1 MTTTRLLAKLSF
13 SLLLFFCMQAASAQ
27 SRTIKGT
34 VTDDKKV
41 PLSGAS
47 VTVPGAAAGTAT
59 DAAGNFTLSV
69 PATAT
74 TITVQFVGYEPQQV
88 SVKDVSTVIVQLQLS
103 KSSLDAI
110 VVVGYGTQKKK
121 DLTGAV
127 SSVKGDDIKSMPVT
141 NVQEALQGRMAG
153 VEVIKSSGAPDA
165 TASIII
171 RGISSLN
178 NGTPLY
184 IVDGI
189 RQSGDNL
196 NMQDIASV
204 DILKDASAAAI
215 YGSAAAGG
223 VIIITTKKG
232 QVGKPVVNF
241 SARYGVTQP
250 RILKLLDRDDFIK
263 MKRYTNPTYLSN
275 VNTDTLPNTNWTDE
289 IFRNGTEQNYNLSVS
304 GASPNVNYLV
314 SGVYNNQKGVYLDN
328 KSSLAGMRVNTEYKL
343 GDAIKFGEQLYVWQ
357 RNTNPV
363 MITPINPPFR
373 SVPIMSVYD
382 NTDPSSPWG
391 KNPPGFAGPNL
402 VAQIKTAHVENKKSN
417 FQGNVFGEIKLPFYL
432 SFRTTFGYTYYS
444 EDQNY
449 FQDVYNTGAVSAP
462 INSLTKFNSNTRTLL
477 YNYVLTFDH
486 TFGKHAVNALVGYE
500 QFRSTYNAINAKMT
514 AVGGQSYAF
523 IPTSSSASTIN
534 PGGYD
539 PNGLVKS
546 TFGRLNYNYDG
557 KYFISASLRRDG
569 NFTVFGPGNQYG
581 LFPSASAGWRIS
593 DEPFF
598 RNIAPGVNL
607 LKLRGSY
614 GVLGNSNIPSY
625 LFLSTYDY
633 INAQNFAPGAPPA
646 IGYSQTFI
654 PNPNIK
660 WESVY
665 ETNIGVDAELFNGKL
680 FFTVEWYNKKTKDML
695 YALPIPPS
703 VGIPSNF
710 YTNIGSVQNRGLD
723 IMIGYRNKLDK
734 LNYAVTF
741 TGSFNKNKVLNL
753 DNVNTNPILAG
764 DNNYGNPTFGIMT
777 NQPLAITKAGQ
788 PFGMFYGYKVSGIYK
803 SDDEIAKHPQQ
814 NGNIAHVGDLIFEDV
829 NGDKVIDDK
838 DKTIIGNPN
847 PKFTYGTTINLNWK
861 GFDLALLINGA
872 AGVDLFNGVAPYA
885 MFPFSD
891 GNTTSKVFGA
901 SYLGNNQLTS
911 QPRIGVLNNLP
922 GGGTSFS
929 PDPNHNYSWASSYFV
944 ENGSYLK
951 LKNVQLGYNFSNKLL
966 EKAHIKNAR
975 IYLMANNLFT
985 ITKYSGIDPE
995 LGGGITNRG
1004 IDAPW
1009 QYPHSRIYSLGIDIT
1024 L

>member
-1 MTTTRLLAKLSF
+1 MTKPGLLAKLSF
-13 SLLLFFCMQAASAQ
+13 SLLLLLCMQVAFAQ

-34 VTDDKKV
+34 VTDEKNA
-41 PLSGAS
+41 PLAGAS
-47 VTVPGAAAGTAT
+47 VTIAGTAGGTST
-59 DAAGNFTLSV
+59 DASGAFTLSV
-69 PATAT
+69 PSSAT
-74 TITVQFVGYEPQQV
+74 TITIQYVGYESQQV
-88 SVKDVSTVIVQLQLS
+88 SIKDVTTVTVQLQLS
-103 KSSLDAI
+103 KTSLDAI

-127 SSVKGDDIKSMPVT
+127 ASVKGDDIKSLPVT

-165 TASIII
+165 TANIII
-171 RGISSLN
+171 RGVSSLN
-178 NGTPLY
+178 NGAPLY
-184 IVDGI
+184 IVDGV
-189 RQSGDNL
+189 RQSGDNI
-196 NMQDIASV
+196 NIQDIASV
-204 DILKDASAAAI
+204 DVLKDASAASI

-232 QVGKPVVNF
+232 QVGKPTINF
-241 SARYGVTQP
+241 SARYGVTKP
-250 RILKLLDRDDFIK
+250 RILQLLDRNDFIK
-263 MKRYTNPTYLSN
+263 MKRYINPTYLNN

-289 IFRNGTEQNYNLSVS
+289 IFRDATEQNYNLSVS

-314 SGVYNNQKGVYLDN
+314 SGVYNNQKGVFLDN

-343 GDAIKFGEQLYVWQ
+343 GNYVKFGEQLYVWQ

-373 SVPIMSVYD
+373 SVPIMPVYD

-391 KNPPGFAGPNL
+391 KNPAGFAGPNL
-402 VAQIKTAHVENKKSN
+402 VAQIKTAHVDNKKSN
-417 FQGNVFGEIKLPFYL
+417 FQGNAFAEIKLPFYL
-432 SFRTTFGYTYYS
+432 SFRTTFGYTYYT

-462 INSLTKFNSNTRTLL
+462 INSLTKFNSSTKTLL

-486 TFGKHAVNALVGYE
+486 TFGKHAVNALAGYE
-500 QFRSTYNAINAKMT
+500 QFRSNYNAINAKMT
-514 AVGGQSYAF
+514 SVGGNSYAF
-523 IPTSSSASTIN
+523 IPTSTSTSTIT

-557 KYFISASLRRDG
+557 KYFLSGSIRRDG

-581 LFPSASAGWRIS
+581 VFPSASAGWRIS
-593 DEPFF
+593 EEPFL
-598 RNIAPGVNL
+598 RNSLPQVSQ
-607 LKLRGSY
+607 LKLRASY

-665 ETNIGVDAELFNGKL
+665 ETNIGLDAELFNGKF

-695 YALPIPPS
+695 YALPIPTS

-710 YTNIGSVQNRGLD
+710 YTNIGSVQNRGVD
-723 IMIGYRNKLDK
+723 ILAGYRDHVDK
-734 LNYAVTF
+734 LNYSVSF
-741 TGSFNKNKVLNL
+741 SGSFNKNKVLNL
-753 DNVNTNPILAG
+753 DNINTNPILAG

-777 NQPLAITKAGQ
+777 GQPLAITKAGQ
-788 PFGMFYGYKVSGIYK
+788 PFGMFYGYKVEGIYK
-803 SDDEIAKHPQQ
+803 TDEEVAKHPQQ
-814 NGNIAHVGDLIFEDV
+814 EGYTAHPGDLIFSDV
-829 NGDKVIDDK
+829 TPDGVINDK

-847 PKFTYGTTINLNWK
+847 PKFTYGVNINLNWK
-861 GFDLALLINGA
+861 GFDLAMLFNGA
-872 AGVDLFNGVAPYA
+872 AGVDIFNGVAPYA
-885 MFPFSD
+885 QFPFSD

-911 QPRIGVLNNLP
+911 QPRIGILNNLP
-922 GGGTSFS
+922 GGGTSFTV
-929 PDPNHNYSWASSYFV
+929 DPNHNYSWASSYFV

-951 LKNVQLGYNFSNKLL
+951 LKNLQLGYNFSGKILD
-966 EKAHIKNAR
+966 KAHIKNAR

-995 LGGGITNRG
+995 LGGGVTNRG

-1009 QYPHSRIYSLGIDIT
+1009 QYPHTRIYSMGIDLT